1 MRILLVALVVVNA
14 NIMVLVLLVKRGLV
28 VAVVVKSA
36 FSTTELSCNI

>member
-14 NIMVLVLLVKRGLV
+14 NIVLLVLLVKRGLV